1 MNIIQIFASPVWG
14 GGEQYIYDLAVAS
27 TSHRHAVT
35 FFSRK
40 SSVIAQR
47 VAGIDGEYY
56 QLPFKGIIDFYSVIR
71 LSKYLKSHPTDIIH
85 IHCFKE
91 MFTVILAKRISGSKA
106 KIVLT
111 RHLIKKGKNNPLDLW
126 AYRHINRI
134 VFVSRLGEQTFLGS
148 VPGFPKE
155 RSIVVHNSIPSYIE
169 PIVKSETLRERFHI
183 AKECP
188 LIVFVGRV
196 VPAKGILQLIAALGK
211 LHHLNF
217 FSVIIGKGQDDF
229 VERLKALVAS
239 EGLADKVAF
248 LGHSDKVRALIA
260 DADIGVAPSLC
271 QEAFGLTAIEFM
283 QAGKCI
289 VTTDNGAQVEFIKH
303 GSNGWL
309 VAPGDVD
316 ALSQAL
322 STLISDSETRNRLG
336 DQAKKYFQEELTYD
350 KFYEAIMRVYSMDV

>member
-1 MNIIQIFASPVWG
+1 
-14 GGEQYIYDLAVAS
+14 
-27 TSHRHAVT
+27 
-35 FFSRK
+35 
-40 SSVIAQR
+40 
-47 VAGIDGEYY
+47 
-56 QLPFKGIIDFYSVIR
+56 
-71 LSKYLKSHPTDIIH
+71 
-85 IHCFKE
+85 
-91 MFTVILAKRISGSKA
+91 MFHS
-106 KIVLT
+106 
-111 RHLIKKGKNNPLDLW
+111 
-126 AYRHINRI
+126 
-134 VFVSRLGEQTFLGS
+134 
-148 VPGFPKE
+148 
-155 RSIVVHNSIPSYIE
+155 
-169 PIVKSETLRERFHI
+169 
-183 AKECP
+183 
-188 LIVFVGRV
+188 
-196 VPAKGILQLIAALGK
+196 
-211 LHHLNF
+211 F

-229 VERLKALVAS
+229 IERLKALVAS

>member
-111 RHLIKKGKNNPLDLW
+111 RHLIKKGKNNPLYLW
-126 AYRHINRI
+126 TYRHINRI

-229 VERLKALVAS
+229 IERLKALVAS